1 MRKPPR
7 LMVAMLAG
15 AIVAAAPVAA
25 RAAAKAPEG
34 KEGPG
39 KLELSGA
46 EHRMD
51 SFEEKVKRMRGQPFK
66 LGALETET
74 LKRIAAL
81 KDKYPDDPK
90 VQELF
95 DRAQKAVMASKGET
109 ADLPEDALAYRENQK
124 KLTKLFFDIAEKEWA
139 AYQQKLKDGG
149 KLLRRAFPPPDH
161 KEAPAEEVVGKYVLL
176 DNFTYPANQFMDVGR
191 EFCFV
196 GTPSRGYYY
205 VVLSSRAWLGP
216 YEAVKRYRRFINSD
230 VPEGMAW
237 TLVGK
242 ITGSDLLVPQAGE
255 QKTLAAH
262 WGWTVE
268 VEAIWVPGRTFAVV
282 QPDDE
287 RGAAFAGEATME
299 QTKSAMY
306 TIKEV
311 PKDVTPERLTEIY
324 VTAIKEKNYPLYL
337 ECIDPDRR
345 KTPTARDLCMYHWEW
360 HQKRFASWYCLVKVG
375 KAETNVR
382 QGLDTSEDNI
392 ELKFLTPEQVA
403 ELKKRAGETVLDA
416 ELATQAFDDKGKQY
430 GSPKPRFFKKVGD
443 GRWHIT
449 NFAQPF

>member
-1 MRKPPR
+1 MGCASR
-7 LMVAMLAG
+7 LAAMLVG
-15 AIVAAAPVAA
+15 AMVAAAPAA
-25 RAAAKAPEG
+25 SWAAAKPPTG

-51 SFEEKVKRMRGQPFK
+51 NFEEKLKRMRGQPLK
-66 LGALETET
+66 LGPLETET
-74 LKRIAAL
+74 LKRIWAL
-81 KDKYPDDPK
+81 KEKFPDDPK

-109 ADLPEDALAYRENQK
+109 TDLPEDALAYRENQK
-124 KLTKLFFDIAEKEWA
+124 KLTKLFFDLAEKEWA
-139 AYQQKLKDGG
+139 AYGQKLTDSG

-161 KEAPAEEVVGKYVLL
+161 KEAPAENVLGKYVLL
-176 DNFTYPANQFMDVGR
+176 EKFTYPSNQFMDVGR

-196 GTPSRGYYY
+196 GTPSRGFYY
-205 VVLSSRAWLGP
+205 VVLSGRAWLGP
-216 YEAVKRYRRFINSD
+216 YEAVKRYRRFINND

-268 VEAIWVPGRTFAVV
+268 PEAIYVPERTFAVAS
-282 QPDDE
+282 PDDE
-287 RGAAFAGEATME
+287 RGGTFAGEAKME
-299 QTKSAMY
+299 ETKSAMY
-306 TIKEV
+306 SIKEV

-324 VTAIKEKNYPLYL
+324 ITAIKEKNYPLYL
-337 ECIDPDRR
+337 DCIDPNRR
-345 KTPTARDLCMYHWEW
+345 STPIARDLCMYHWEW
-360 HQKRFASWYCLVKVG
+360 HQQRFASWYCLVKVG
-375 KAETNVR
+375 TAKIRVV
-382 QGLDTSEDNI
+382 QGLDTSGDSI
-392 ELKFLTPEQVA
+392 EMRFLTPEQIA
-403 ELKKRAGETVLDA
+403 EIKKRAGETILDA
-416 ELATQAFDDKGKQY
+416 ELTTQAFDDKGKQY
-430 GSPKPRFFKKVGD
+430 GSPKPRFFKKIGD
-443 GRWHIT
+443 GRWYII